1 MRGRRDG
8 RRDDRD
14 RRQFERPRTARRR
27 RDDDG
32 LYQIWQDNVLEGLGE
47 EYDDR
52 PVAGLFGT
60 LREAQTEFLRFN
72 QGSKLNERWRKFVY
86 TLEENSAA
94 P

>member
-1 MRGRRDG
+1 MLQRGTTIVIQYVHANG
-8 RRDDRD
+8 
-14 RRQFERPRTARRR
+14 ARLSIRR

-72 QGSKLNERWRKFVY
+72 QGFEV
-86 TLEENSAA
+86 E
-94 P
+94 